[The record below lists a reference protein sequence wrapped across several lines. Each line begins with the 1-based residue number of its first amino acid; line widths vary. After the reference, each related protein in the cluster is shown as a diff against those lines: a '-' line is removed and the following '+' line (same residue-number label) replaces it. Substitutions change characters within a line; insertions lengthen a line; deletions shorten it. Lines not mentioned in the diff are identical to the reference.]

1 MTKPTLAFSENFIKE
16 SANALGNSRYTDVKI
31 ILSDEPMKPEYHLHK
46 VILAA
51 TSSFFRK
58 LFYHEPKPVYEIG
71 AMSKRSFEDVLG
83 YMYRQTIT
91 LTYKNFESIRETAL
105 YLGCEEIMERM
116 TRNPH
121 IKYSHGAFQIKG
133 RSIVWIRD
141 EDPGQEGGPPRG
153 EWDSEEDTN

>member
-1 MTKPTLAFSENFIKE
+1 MPKPTLAFSENFIKE

-91 LTYKNFESIRETAL
+91 LTYENFESIRETAL

-116 TRNPH
+116 NN
-121 IKYSHGAFQIKG
+121 KYLWLSHGMVQIKG
-133 RSIVWIRD
+133 RRIVWIS
-141 EDPGQEGGPPRG
+141 E
-153 EWDSEEDTN
+153 EWDLEEDIN

>member
-1 MTKPTLAFSENFIKE
+1 MTKPTLTFSENFIEE
-16 SANALGNSRYTDVKI
+16 STNALENSRYTDVKI

-51 TSSFFRK
+51 TSSFFRE

-91 LTYKNFESIRETAL
+91 LTYENFESIRETAL

-116 TRNPH
+116 NN
-121 IKYSHGAFQIKG
+121 KYLWLSHGMVQIKG
-133 RSIVWIRD
+133 RRIVWIGD
-141 EDPGQEGGPPRG
+141 EEPLQEGSPPRE
-153 EWDSEEDTN
+153 EWDLEEDTN